1 MLAGSAVLV
10 VLTFT
15 LLLPVF
21 GNYSMK
27 AGWGTFLF
35 IISIGFFIKAHFDGK
50 FEKGKGKR
58 L

>member
-1 MLAGSAVLV
+1 MGLKMLAGSAVLV

-27 AGWGTFLF
+27 VGWGTFYLSF
-35 IISIGFFIKAHFDGK
+35 PSGFYQSSF
-50 FEKGKGKR
+50 
-58 L
+58 